1 MMKPVIL
8 LICGT
13 ALLAGCGPKKAA
25 VAGAAP
31 ATQVVAVEAR
41 RQTVLENLSLV
52 GSLLPDETVD
62 IKSEID
68 GVVLEINFEEG
79 KPAEKGR
86 LLVQLDDSKLAA
98 SVAES
103 ESNFKLSESTYQ
115 RSKQLFEKTLVSQ
128 QEYDQA
134 ASVYEV
140 NRATLALKKR
150 LLRDT
155 KIYAPFAGIV
165 ASRHVSPGQVIG
177 KDTIITTLVGLD
189 PVKVEINVP
198 ERFLGRLN
206 VGQTIEMIVA
216 AYPGKTFKGE
226 VYFVTPSIDSLT
238 RTALVK
244 AKIPNPQHELK
255 PGMFAN
261 LDLTLQTRDNALVV
275 PEPALIPSGDRVT
288 LFVVNDQM
296 EAEIRT
302 VKIGVR
308 MAGVVEILSGV
319 KPGEKVIVEGIQKV
333 RPGGKV
339 NLSGPDSQ
347 APYAAAPPATNA
359 IPSPH

>member
-1 MMKPVIL
+1 MMM
-8 LICGT
+8 ICSA
-13 ALLAGCGPKKAA
+13 ALLAGGCDQKKAA
-25 VAGAAP
+25 ATGGAP
-31 ATQVVAVEAR
+31 VTQVVAVEAR
-41 RQTVLENLSLV
+41 RETVFENLSLV

-86 LLVQLDDSKLAA
+86 LLVRLDDSKLAA
-98 SVAES
+98 AVAES
-103 ESNFKLSESTYQ
+103 EANFKLSESTYQ

-134 ASVYEV
+134 ASVYDV
-140 NRATLALKKR
+140 NKATLALKTR

-155 KIYAPFAGIV
+155 RIYAPFAGIV
-165 ASRHVSPGQVIG
+165 ASRRVSPGQVIG
-177 KDTIITTLVGLD
+177 KDTVITTLVGLD

-206 VGQTIEMIVA
+206 IGQAIEMTVA
-216 AYPGKTFKGE
+216 AYPGKSFKGE

-261 LDLTLQTRDNALVV
+261 LDLTLQARENALVV

-288 LFVVNDQM
+288 LYIVDGQM
-296 EAEIRT
+296 EAQIRA
-302 VKIGVR
+302 VKVGVR
-308 MAGVVEILSGV
+308 MAGVVEILSGLQ
-319 KPGEKVIVEGIQKV
+319 PGERVIVEGIQKV

-339 NLSGPDSQ
+339 KFAGAESG
-347 APYAAAPPATNA
+347 APYAARSTSTNA
-359 IPSPH
+359 TSPPR

>member
-1 MMKPVIL
+1 MTMM
-8 LICGT
+8 CCA
-13 ALLAGCGPKKAA
+13 ALLGSGCDQKKAA
-25 VAGAAP
+25 ATFAAP

-62 IKSEID
+62 IKSEIE

-79 KPAEKGR
+79 KPSEKGR
-86 LLVQLDDSKLAA
+86 LLVRLDDSKLAA
-98 SVAES
+98 AVAES
-103 ESNFKLSESTYQ
+103 EANFRLSESTYQ

-128 QEYDQA
+128 QEYDQSA
-134 ASVYEV
+134 AVYEV
-140 NRATLALKKR
+140 NKATLALKTR

-155 KIYAPFAGIV
+155 RIYAPFAGIV
-165 ASRHVSPGQVIG
+165 ASRRISPGQVIG

-206 VGQTIEMIVA
+206 VGQTIEMTVA
-216 AYPGKTFKGE
+216 AYPGKKFKGE

-261 LDLTLQTRDNALVV
+261 LDLTLQTRDDALVV
-275 PEPALIPSGDRVT
+275 PEPALIPSGDRVS
-288 LFVVNDQM
+288 LYVVNNQM
-296 EAEIRT
+296 EAELRA
-302 VKIGVR
+302 VKVGVR
-308 MAGVVEILSGV
+308 MAGVVEIISGL

-333 RPGGKV
+333 RPGGTVKFAGAE
-339 NLSGPDSQ
+339 SG
-347 APYAAAPPATNA
+347 APYAARPTATNPA
-359 IPSPH
+359 ASPH